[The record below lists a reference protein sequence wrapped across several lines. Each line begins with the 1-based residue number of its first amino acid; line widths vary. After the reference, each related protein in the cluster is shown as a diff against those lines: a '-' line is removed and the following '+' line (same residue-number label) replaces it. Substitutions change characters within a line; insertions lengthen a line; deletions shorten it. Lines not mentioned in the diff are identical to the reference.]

1 MNFNWRDWSM
11 RNIPIDKVAERIAGF
26 GIPGLVL
33 LVAMSVS
40 GWAGGAAIVTAL
52 ATLGGPFGMLGGI
65 ALLGVLVFIASAIP
79 KFGFWE
85 IFKRVLNNLKEQ
97 GKTTEEI
104 LQEIDRY
111 PIANE
116 LKLKLRN
123 YIENM
128 EGEETDEW
136 EEARLSE
143 AAERVQEIL
152 SIIEPI
158 IDKDLEQLES
168 RLNKKINEV
177 NEDLNDRIDTAETT
191 LNKKIDEVKMDLNNN
206 LDKLKWFICIA
217 VAVGSI
223 ITSGIV
229 TLIVHI
235 IR

>member
-1 MNFNWRDWSM
+1 MNFNWRDWTR

-40 GWAGGAAIVTAL
+40 GWAGGAAIVAAL

-191 LNKKIDEVKMDLNNN
+191 LNKKIDEVKKDLNNN